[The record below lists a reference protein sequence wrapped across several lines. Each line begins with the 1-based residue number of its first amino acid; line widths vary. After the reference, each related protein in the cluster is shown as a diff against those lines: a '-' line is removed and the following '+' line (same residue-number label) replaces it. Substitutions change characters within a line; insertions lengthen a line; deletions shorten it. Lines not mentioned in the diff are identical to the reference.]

1 MGFSCGIIGLP
12 NVGKSTLFNALT
24 AAGVPAENYRFC
36 TKDQNLGMVE
46 VPDER
51 LSRLS
56 RELASKKTTP
66 TVLEFRDIAG
76 LVKGA
81 HQGEGL
87 GNQFLGHI
95 RDVDAIA
102 HVVRC
107 FEDTNITHEEPT
119 IDPRRD
125 AAVVNL
131 ELILADLQALGR
143 RIKMI
148 RNAAKS
154 GEKQLIREIEILE
167 RIERSLDAERPAR
180 GVPLEEEE
188 RDYLKEVQLLTIKP
202 TFYVANISEEEL
214 RSNGGHL
221 RSIQTLSAEEGT
233 EVVPII
239 GDMESELVLLEE
251 EERKEFLEDL
261 GLQRSGLERMIE
273 VGYRLL
279 DLITFYT
286 TVGPELRAWTVPRGT
301 KAPKAAG
308 KVHSDMEKG
317 FIRAEILSF
326 EEFLK
331 IRSLS
336 KAKEEGIIRQE
347 GRDYAIQDGD
357 IVLFRF
363 QV

>member
-12 NVGKSTLFNALT
+12 NVGKSTLFNAIT

-51 LSRLS
+51 LSQI
-56 RELASKKTTP
+56 AQTIKPQKTTP

-154 GEKQLIREIEILE
+154 GEKKLIREIEILE

-188 RDYLKEVQLLTIKP
+188 RGYLKEVQLLTIKP

-221 RSIQTLSAEEGT
+221 RSIQTLAAEEGT

-239 GDMESELVLLEE
+239 GDIESELVLLEE

-273 VGYRLL
+273 AGYRLL

-286 TVGPELRAWTVPRGT
+286 TVGPELRAWTIPRGT
-301 KAPKAAG
+301 TAPKAAG
-308 KVHSDMEKG
+308 KVHSDMERG

-326 EEFLK
+326 EDFLK
-331 IRSLS
+331 TQSLS
-336 KAKEEGIIRQE
+336 KAKEGGLIRLE
-347 GRDYAIQDGD
+347 GRDYVIQDGE

>member
-1 MGFSCGIIGLP
+1 MGFTCGIIGLP
-12 NVGKSTLFNALT
+12 NVGKSTLFNAIT
-24 AAGVPAENYRFC
+24 AAGIPAENYRFC

-51 LSRLS
+51 LSQLAG
-56 RELASKKTTP
+56 ELKPKKTTP

-95 RDVDAIA
+95 RNVDAIA

-107 FEDTNITHEEPT
+107 FEDDNIIHEEPT

-131 ELILADLQALGR
+131 ELILADLQVLGR
-143 RIKMI
+143 RLDMI
-148 RNAAKS
+148 RKVAKG
-154 GEKQLIREIEILE
+154 GEKKLVKEIEILE

-180 GVPLEEEE
+180 GVPLEGEE
-188 RDYLKEVQLLTIKP
+188 RDYLAEVQLLTIKP
-202 TFYVANISEEEL
+202 SFYVANISEEEL
-214 RSNGGHL
+214 RSDGDHL
-221 RSIQTLSAEEGT
+221 RSLQMLAAEEEP

-251 EERKEFLEDL
+251 EERREFLEDL
-261 GLQRSGLERMIE
+261 GLQCSGLERMIE

-279 DLITFYT
+279 NLITFYT
-286 TVGPELRAWTVPRGT
+286 TVGPELRAWTIPRGT
-301 KAPKAAG
+301 KAPTAAG
-308 KVHSDMEKG
+308 RVHSDMERG

-326 EEFLK
+326 EDFLNT
-331 IRSLS
+331 RSLS
-336 KAKEEGIIRQE
+336 KAKEGGLIRLE

-357 IVLFRF
+357 IALFRF

>member
-51 LSRLS
+51 LSQLS
-56 RELASKKTTP
+56 KELTPKKTTP

-119 IDPRRD
+119 IDPKRD
-125 AAVVNL
+125 SAVVNL

-148 RNAAKS
+148 RNTAKS
-154 GEKQLIREIEILE
+154 GEKKLIREIEILE

-188 RDYLKEVQLLTIKP
+188 RGYLKEVQLLTIKP

-214 RSNGGHL
+214 RSNGGHM
-221 RSIQTLSAEEGT
+221 RSIQKLAAEEET
-233 EVVPII
+233 EVIPII
-239 GDMESELVLLEE
+239 GDIESELVLLEE
-251 EERKEFLEDL
+251 DERKEFLEDL

-336 KAKEEGIIRQE
+336 RAKEEGIIRQE